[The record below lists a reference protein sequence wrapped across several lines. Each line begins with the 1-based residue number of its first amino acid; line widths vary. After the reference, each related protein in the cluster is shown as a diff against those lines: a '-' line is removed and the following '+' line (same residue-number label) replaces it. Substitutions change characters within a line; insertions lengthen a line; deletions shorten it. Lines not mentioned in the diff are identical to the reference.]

1 MNGNLSLIYSAID
14 ATKKVILD
22 GDKTQA
28 EKCGWELCNCFEE
41 NFVADK
47 EEDYT
52 PELCRLQLD
61 ALATLLD
68 LHIMRGDPYHFFPW
82 QRNMFFPIIAHHK
95 DKHPGERNHQDL
107 HHHS

>member
-1 MNGNLSLIYSAID
+1 MNENLSLIYSAID
-14 ATKKVILD
+14 ATKKAISD

-68 LHIMRGDPYHFFPW
+68 LHIMRGDPLD
-82 QRNMFFPIIAHHK
+82 N
-95 DKHPGERNHQDL
+95 
-107 HHHS
+107 